1 MFLACKNKQSALK
14 IGFQKEKSLEH
25 YVKEREILY
34 MNKFFTIFFALLTLI
49 LTSCSSSSP
58 DPQVTEVQ
66 QEVENQLDLEH
77 VKNTEEEEKRMEE
90 LLAALDAEAAAEEP
104 EPSPTVGLF
113 GRGVET
119 ESKAQPEQET
129 IEVIQPEV
137 QKSDGGNII
146 EKGLETLKNLLVPT
160 KKEQKEQEDDQAEKV
175 AVIVSPMEDSSPTMF
190 MPESPLALQS
200 AIRLIPCKIIP
211 EKMEVIYQRLQKTK
225 GLNIADRRLRDRDND
240 RLMPVVHF
248 DFDQIIVK
256 PDYKK
261 LLQQQTSCVMK
272 ALGSRGDMI
281 VQIEGHAD
289 ERGSDEYN
297 MALGHRRADVIAKT
311 IMAYYFD
318 SKLARIFSYGEEFP
332 LDRQSS
338 SSAWAKNRRV
348 EFTLLLK
355 P

>member
-1 MFLACKNKQSALK
+1 M
-14 IGFQKEKSLEH
+14 
-25 YVKEREILY
+25 Y
-34 MNKFFTIFFALLTLI
+34 KFFTIFFALLTLI
-49 LTSCSSSSP
+49 LSGCSSTSP
-58 DPQVTEVQ
+58 DPQVTEEP
-66 QEVENQLDLEH
+66 QEVEKQLDQEH
-77 VKNTEEEEKRMEE
+77 VKNTLEQEKRMEE
-90 LLAALDAEAAAEEP
+90 LLAEMDAAAKTKEP
-104 EPSPTVGLF
+104 DPIQETIEVLKPEVQETETEPAPIEGLF

-119 ESKAQPEQET
+119 KQKTQPM
-129 IEVIQPEV
+129 
-137 QKSDGGNII
+137 SDEGNII
-146 EKGLETLKNLLVPT
+146 ETGLQTLKNLLVPS
-160 KKEQKEQEDDQAEKV
+160 KKEQQKPPTEMV
-175 AVIVSPMEDSSPTMF
+175 AVIVSPKVEPSPTMF

-200 AIRLIPCKIIP
+200 ANRLIPCKKIP
-211 EKMEVIYQRLQKTK
+211 GKMEVIYQRLQKTK

-248 DFDQIIVK
+248 DFDQIIIK

-261 LLQQQTSCVMK
+261 LLQQQASCVMK
-272 ALGSRGDMI
+272 AMGSRGDMI

-297 MALGHRRADVIAKT
+297 MALGHRRANVIANA
-311 IMAYYFD
+311 IMAYFPD